1 MAHKPKRRKKRR
13 ARNRKIRLGWLFWLS
28 GVLALAYF
36 GIREKPEV
44 LDLFK
49 SSPPPPNFT
58 PTPYPT
64 PIAPDITGAAPDL
77 DALAVYM
84 LELINVD
91 RVAEGL
97 EPVQWDAHAAEVGR
111 LHAQEMAHAGY
122 MSHWNLAGFGPDIRY
137 GLSGGQAVV
146 MENVYSYYS
155 RYDDGSPVWEANWA
169 ARVREAQ
176 TALMN
181 SPGHRANILTPEH
194 THVGVGMAYEPT
206 SGEFRVAQEFT
217 NHYLVMQ
224 TDTDDQVFSAHP
236 GELINIKFELHPE
249 VSQPLINLAFEPLP
263 SPMSIP
269 ELNDTSTYT
278 SPAEFVDQIPATL
291 DWNGD
296 YKLRMFLP
304 GSAQSGYY
312 HLRIWV
318 TLNGENIPASDLVIM
333 LVSDE

>member
-1 MAHKPKRRKKRR
+1 M
-13 ARNRKIRLGWLFWLS
+13 
-28 GVLALAYF
+28 
-36 GIREKPEV
+36 
-44 LDLFK
+44 LDLFVDT
-49 SSPPPPNFT
+49 PPPPNFT

-64 PIAPDITGAAPDL
+64 PVAPVIVGDTPDL
-77 DALAVYM
+77 DALAAYM

-111 LHAQEMAHAGY
+111 QHAQEMANAGY
-122 MSHWNLAGFGPDIRY
+122 MSHWNLAGLGPDIRY

-176 TALMN
+176 EALMN

-194 THVGVGMAYEPT
+194 THVGVGMAYDPL

-217 NHYLVMQ
+217 NQYLVLH
-224 TDTDDQVFSAHP
+224 TDADGNVFTAHP
-236 GELINIKFELHPE
+236 GELIIIKFELLPG

-263 SPMSIP
+263 SPMSISA
-269 ELNDTSTYT
+269 LNDTSTYT

-296 YKLRMFLP
+296 YKLRMILP
-304 GSAQSGYY
+304 GNAQSGYY

-318 TLNGENIPASDLVIM
+318 VLNGENIPASDLVMM